1 MYEKRKKYG
10 ERKRNVRRAQAQC
23 TESAAQCTEG
33 AYLYAGR
40 TKKRTEGA
48 RDHVP
53 NPKHM
58 LLGPKLK
65 KQKSTSTYM

>member
-1 MYEKRKKYG
+1 MYEKRKKYR

-40 TKKRTEGA
+40 TKKRTEDA

-53 NPKHM
+53 NPNTRR
-58 LLGPKLK
+58 LN
-65 KQKSTSTYM
+65 SIFATIFVYETS